1 MKMVATTSQARPRG
15 VARGRSA
22 RGGRA
27 HVARVVA
34 RARPTGSSE
43 EPTWHE
49 KGPSASRRILKTA
62 AGFVASAVVGLSLN
76 GTAIMAEAR
85 LEGVN
90 KPELL
95 PKQYTPLIDV
105 ADFLTTGEE
114 QRVVKT
120 LERLERDTGV
130 KLRVLC
136 QNYPETPGL
145 AIKDFWGVDSNT
157 VVLVADPNTGNIT
170 NFNVGEDIDFQ
181 IPRNFWSKVAGKFGN
196 KFYWSDQG
204 PDRAIINSVNAIDA
218 CVREPEGRFKC
229 TKLQSL
235 EEEF

>member
-1 MKMVATTSQARPRG
+1 M
-15 VARGRSA
+15 
-22 RGGRA
+22 
-27 HVARVVA
+27 
-34 RARPTGSSE
+34 
-43 EPTWHE
+43 
-49 KGPSASRRILKTA
+49 
-62 AGFVASAVVGLSLN
+62 N

-105 ADFLTTGEE
+105 ADFLTSGEE

-204 PDRAIINSVNAIDA
+204 PDRAIINSVNAIDS